1 VVCSMV
7 PAASR
12 TELQNVDLV
21 TFRVHASARDSLF
34 PYASMHDTVMARHA
48 AMSGFPA
55 VAATVK
61 TILKGK
67 APWWMKVG

>member
-1 VVCSMV
+1 V

-48 AMSGFPA
+48 AMSGFP
-55 VAATVK
+55 
-61 TILKGK
+61 
-67 APWWMKVG
+67 PWLQREKINWNVRHPGG